1 MEEAKHTTAPAPER
15 EISARSF
22 WPKRIVQRLTLTFSA
37 LIVITLGLF
46 ILVNMPFQRRATLE
60 AMESEARSTVTS
72 IDQVTASAII
82 TEDFGT
88 VVEHCLRVV
97 RESPSI
103 SYVVVTRNDG
113 FSLVITKSG
122 WNQSSLGGVWAP
134 GGERVASS
142 RFLKSD
148 LAPGEVYHYSHP
160 FQYSGIDWGWIHIG
174 LSLDKFHNDI
184 SALYLRTGL
193 LTLLCISVGVVVAFY
208 FARKLT
214 MPIST
219 LVRTTRLVAQGELT
233 ARADIRTDDELEH
246 LGRSFNIMTEQLRQT
261 QGEIIAAR
269 EYTDNIIRSMNDTMI
284 VISPDGIIE
293 RVNAA
298 ALDLLG
304 HTEESLIGQHINKIL
319 VSSAPPQNGNNP
331 IPDLSRLIPLGF
343 VSNVE
348 TFYRAHDDRLIPVI
362 FSASVMRGPGKS
374 VEGIVCVALDITGL
388 KQTQE
393 ELRIAKENAEAAN
406 RAKSQF
412 LANMS
417 HEIRTPMN
425 GVLGMLDLLMD
436 SHLDGSQQRLARM
449 AHNSAD
455 KLLEVINDILDFSR
469 IEAGR
474 LQLHTSD
481 FMLRE
486 TMGEV
491 MELFVVRAQDR
502 NIRLIQR
509 VDDAIP
515 NGLRGDAVRLR
526 QILINLVGNAVK
538 FTEQGEVSLDATLVE
553 TTSEH
558 SLLRFEVR
566 DTGAGIP
573 LEAQPSI
580 FDAFSQADNSMAR
593 RHEGTGLGLAICRE
607 LVEAM
612 GGSIGV
618 QSEPDRGSL
627 FWFTLSLQHAQP
639 PPPPAAAG
647 ATPEEGA
654 ESPIMAQPPRVL
666 LAEDNPVN
674 QELGRLMLEALGCEV
689 SVVGNGSEAV
699 EALFKGEY
707 DLVFMDCQMPEVDGY
722 QATRSIREREAGEN
736 NGRHIPI
743 IALTAHAMDGD
754 RENCLAAGMDD
765 YASKPFTPSQLQTLL
780 GRWYRAPA
788 QERHEPENSG
798 WEPPNRGSVQ
808 R

>member
-1 MEEAKHTTAPAPER
+1 MEETQLTTVPESPEKMLTR
-15 EISARSF
+15 NFR
-22 WPKRIVQRLTLTFSA
+22 PKRIVLRLTLIFSA

-113 FSLVITKSG
+113 FSLVITKNG
-122 WNQSSLGGVWAP
+122 WNQSTLGGVWAP
-134 GGERVASS
+134 VGERTASS
-142 RFLKSD
+142 CFLKSD

-160 FQYSGIDWGWIHIG
+160 FQYSGIDWGWINIG
-174 LSLDKFHNDI
+174 LSLNKFNSDI
-184 SALYLRTGL
+184 RALYLRTGL
-193 LTLLCISVGVVVAFY
+193 LTLLCLSVGIVVALY
-208 FARKLT
+208 FARRITK
-214 MPIST
+214 PIST
-219 LVRTTRLVAQGELT
+219 LVSTTRLVAQGNLT
-233 ARADIRTDDELEH
+233 ARTDIRTGDELEH
-246 LGRSFNIMTEQLRQT
+246 LGRSFNIMTEQLQQI

-284 VISPDGIIE
+284 VISADGIIE

-298 ALDLLG
+298 TLDLLG
-304 HTEESLIGQHINKIL
+304 YGEESLIGQNINKVL
-319 VSSAPPQNGNNP
+319 VSSGTSDNGQSP
-331 IPDLSRLIPLGF
+331 VPDLDGLIPLGF

-348 TFYRAHDDRLIPVI
+348 TFYRAHDGRLIPVI
-362 FSASVMRGPGKS
+362 FSASVMRGPGRS

-388 KQTQE
+388 KQTE
-393 ELRIAKENAEAAN
+393 EALRIAKENAEAAN

-436 SHLDGSQQRLARM
+436 SRLDSSQLRLARM
-449 AHNSAD
+449 AHGSAD
-455 KLLEVINDILDFSR
+455 KLLEVINDILDFSK
-469 IEAGR
+469 IEAGH
-474 LQLHTSD
+474 LQLHMTD

-491 MELFVVRAQDR
+491 ADLFWLRAEDK
-502 NIRLIQR
+502 NIRLTCKI
-509 VDDAIP
+509 DEDIP
-515 NGLRGDAVRLR
+515 DVVRGDAVRLR
-526 QILINLVGNAVK
+526 QILINLVGNAMK
-538 FTEQGEVSLDATLVE
+538 FTEQGEVSLNATLVE
-553 TTSEH
+553 TTPEH
-558 SLLRFEVR
+558 SRLRFEVR
-566 DTGAGIP
+566 DTGTGIP

-580 FDAFSQADNSMAR
+580 FEAFSQADNSMAR
-593 RHEGTGLGLAICRE
+593 RHEGTGLGLAICKE

-618 QSEPDRGSL
+618 QSEPDKGAL
-627 FWFTLSLQHAQP
+627 FWFTLPLQHAQSV
-639 PPPPAAAG
+639 PAPLSAG
-647 ATPEEGA
+647 APPEEGN
-654 ESPIMAQPPRVL
+654 ECPIIGQTPRVL

-674 QELGRLMLEALGCEV
+674 QELGRLMLESLGCTV
-689 SVVGNGSEAV
+689 DVVGNGREAV
-699 EALFKGEY
+699 EALFNEEY

-722 QATRSIREREAGEN
+722 QATRSIRQREAGEN
-736 NGRHIPI
+736 DVRHVPI

-765 YASKPFTPSQLQTLL
+765 YASKPFSTSQLQALL
-780 GRWYRAPA
+780 KRWYRPPR
-788 QERHEPENSG
+788 QERPESG
-798 WEPPNRGSVQ
+798 VG
-808 R
+808 